1 MMGTGKEFEPRD
13 WAYCG
18 VFGAAAMLLPTLF
31 HLLHLGSIFLPM
43 YIPLF
48 ALAFVVRPYPCAL
61 TAATV
66 PLLSS
71 LLTGMPPLYPPTAPI
86 MAAELAAA
94 TAVTSLTASRLTQR
108 PPVLYLLPI
117 LLAGRGLNALLHY
130 AAARVMDLPAEF
142 LAGYS
147 FFSAWPGMVLILL
160 VVPAFARTSKTYRPL
175 PPVEGER
182 S

>member
-1 MMGTGKEFEPRD
+1 MGAGNELEPRD

-18 VFGAAAMLLPTLF
+18 VFGASAMLLPTLF

-48 ALAFVVRPYPCAL
+48 ALSFVVRPYPSAL
-61 TAATV
+61 TAALV

-71 LLTGMPPLYPPTAPI
+71 LLTGMPPIYPPTAPI
-86 MAAELAAA
+86 MAAELAVA
-94 TAVTSLTASRLTQR
+94 TAVTSLLASRFPHR
-108 PPVLYLLPI
+108 APVLYLLPI

-130 AAARVMDLPAEF
+130 AVARVMELPAEF
-142 LAGYS
+142 LAGFS

-160 VVPAFARTSKTYRPL
+160 VVPVFARTSKAYRPVG
-175 PPVEGER
+175 PGREER
-182 S
+182 G

>member
-1 MMGTGKEFEPRD
+1 MGNWKHFESKD

-43 YIPLF
+43 YVPLF
-48 ALAFVVRPYPCAL
+48 ALAFVARPYPCGL
-61 TAATV
+61 TAALV

-86 MAAELAAA
+86 MAAELGVA
-94 TAVTSLTASRLTQR
+94 TAVASLAASRFPRL

-117 LLAGRGLNALLHY
+117 LLSGRAFNAVLHY
-130 AAARVMDLPAEF
+130 AAARVMDLPAGF
-142 LAGYS
+142 LAGFS
-147 FFSAWPGMVLILL
+147 FFSAWPGLVLILL
-160 VVPAFARTSKTYRPL
+160 VVPGFARASKGYRPVC
-175 PPVEGER
+175 PVEAER